1 LIPLAFFRPDDHQS
15 SRSATTELR
24 ELVDVLIELAVLERS
39 RALRSRRS
47 PTFSVSGPVQERSA
61 ENMVTRKNE
70 WIKNER
76 NGVLMF
82 PAQNERET
90 GEVPWAVM
98 IVSQDLDEI
107 VRQPSRIFGK
117 GVAAARGRAQRLLL
131 PSISSHDPESGLYAY
146 RRK

>member
-1 LIPLAFFRPDDHQS
+1 
-15 SRSATTELR
+15 
-24 ELVDVLIELAVLERS
+24 LAVLERS

-47 PTFSVSGPVQERSA
+47 PTFSVSGPVQDRSA

-76 NGVLMF
+76 NGVLTF

-90 GEVPWAVM
+90 GEVPWAVT

-107 VRQPSRIFGK
+107 VRQPSRIFWK

-131 PSISSHDPESGLYAY
+131 PSISSHNPESGLYAY
-146 RRK
+146 QRK